1 MLNSK
6 LLRVD
11 ISEQLWKE
19 MMQHIIDG
27 VFRKLKAA
35 SNMLAIDGHVALG
48 LYVYAVE
55 EFGKLLL
62 LKNATALGNIRK
74 INYREEFVNHSKKF
88 ETAFDYFQANGHDPC
103 LVINEGDFVV
113 SDFVWRDFA
122 IGLLANTH

>member
-35 SNMLAIDGHVALG
+35 SKMLAIDGHVAAG
-48 LYVYAVE
+48 LYV
-55 EFGKLLL
+55 
-62 LKNATALGNIRK
+62 
-74 INYREEFVNHSKKF
+74 
-88 ETAFDYFQANGHDPC
+88 
-103 LVINEGDFVV
+103 
-113 SDFVWRDFA
+113 FA
-122 IGLLANTH
+122 IEICGIVHFFIIFVYHHITNGIFCAIQPIIKSTSLGLRM

>member
-35 SNMLAIDGHVALG
+35 SNMLAIDGHVA
-48 LYVYAVE
+48 A
-55 EFGKLLL
+55 
-62 LKNATALGNIRK
+62 
-74 INYREEFVNHSKKF
+74 
-88 ETAFDYFQANGHDPC
+88 
-103 LVINEGDFVV
+103 
-113 SDFVWRDFA
+113 
-122 IGLLANTH
+122 

>member
-88 ETAFDYFQANGHDPC
+88 ETAFDYFQANGHDAC
-103 LVINEGDFVV
+103 LVIMRGILW
-113 SDFVWRDFA
+113 SA
-122 IGLLANTH
+122 ISFGGILQ